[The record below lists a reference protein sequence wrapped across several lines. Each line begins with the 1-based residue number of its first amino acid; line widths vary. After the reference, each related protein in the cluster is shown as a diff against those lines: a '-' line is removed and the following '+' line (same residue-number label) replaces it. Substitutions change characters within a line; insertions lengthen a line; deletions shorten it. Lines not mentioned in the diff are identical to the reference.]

1 VKRASRA
8 RTGYTENFDKEF
20 LRLWYAERGY
30 RGDGQPP
37 AMPDDFVAAV
47 AQRYIAAY
55 ERLTGEAFVSGA
67 QPAARRIAGSL
78 AHLGR
83 ENVRDL

>member
-1 VKRASRA
+1 
-8 RTGYTENFDKEF
+8 
-20 LRLWYAERGY
+20 
-30 RGDGQPP
+30 
-37 AMPDDFVAAV
+37 MPDDFVVAV

-55 ERLTGEAFVSGA
+55 ERLTGEAFVPGA